1 MIKLNFKTKLL
12 NINLKIELGKINA
25 IFGKSG
31 SGKSTILNI
40 LAGIYN
46 LDNRFNDLHGLIKF
60 ADEVWLNTNSNIFLS
75 PQKRNVGYLF
85 QDYALFTNM
94 NVEENI
100 LFGIKNRQKL
110 DYFLELFYIS
120 DLRFKSISQLSGG
133 EKQRVALTRAIA
145 REPKLLLLDE
155 PLSALDPKT
164 RFELQNNLVK
174 FNKLTSTTIIFVSH
188 DFSEIYRLADNIF
201 ELKNGNLIQI
211 NKNMQTSSKIKG
223 EVLET
228 LPDKDY
234 LILVGNEIFKINL
247 NKDKDF
253 QIGDI
258 VLLNLKKP

>member
-1 MIKLNFKTKLL
+1 MIKLDFKTKLL
-12 NINLKIELGKINA
+12 NIKLEIELDKINA

-46 LDNRFNDLHGLIKF
+46 LDNQFNDLHGSIKF

-75 PQKRNVGYLF
+75 TQKRNIGYLF
-85 QDYALFTNM
+85 QDYALFPNM
-94 NVEENI
+94 NVEKNI

-110 DYFLELFYIS
+110 DHFLELFHIS
-120 DLRFKSISQLSGG
+120 DLRFKSIFQLSGG

-201 ELKNGNLIQI
+201 ELKNGRLTKI
-211 NKNMQTSSKIKG
+211 NKRIQTSSKIKG
-223 EVLET
+223 EVLEI
-228 LPDKDY
+228 LSNKDY
-234 LILVGNEIFKINL
+234 LVLVGNEIFKINL
-247 NKDKDF
+247 NEDKNLK
-253 QIGDI
+253 IGDTFF
-258 VLLNLKKP
+258 LNLNKS